1 MLRGTLLSNLPLL
14 ATLFANRPVDER
26 SEVVVNPI
34 SSTQLILLDVHCL
47 ELQ

>member
-34 SSTQLILLDVHCL
+34 SSTDVHCL

>member
-1 MLRGTLLSNLPLL
+1 MLRGTLLSTFPLL

-26 SEVVVNPI
+26 SEVVVPI
-34 SSTQLILLDVHCL
+34 SSTDVHCL